1 MFSNDHSSIKEV
13 HFNLWMIGDDPFID
27 VGIKIGRG
35 QKLKL
40 FLPIENARI
49 EDLYE
54 TISDHDVLNAIF
66 NQHLRVA
73 GAVDN
78 SFITVTRNSND
89 KFDVVKASFETS
101 KLEIENATHNY
112 KFTEVII
119 EGEPRALNVDIAYVR
134 LRIRGFKDNVF
145 NKEHKETVHGISPYE
160 ETIEVIDFRVNE
172 FRTVKQ
178 SNFKKD
184 NEFIATPKIE
194 ILHFF
199 LLKSFRE
206 TNILTSPSYD
216 RCRVF
221 ENETW
226 KKYLPLENIN
236 EETKLAYHW
245 KKNKI
250 EEGQHFSVLAT
261 FSKKRILNEA
271 IFWYIFA
278 FLLLN
283 WFSSAFSNDLFA
295 CFFNLLVSLLNFLF
309 VIADHFYVIY

>member
-1 MFSNDHSSIKEV
+1 MSSIFLFSNSHSSIKEV

-40 FLPIENARI
+40 FLPIENACI
-49 EDLYE
+49 DDLYE

-66 NQHLRVA
+66 NQHLRISRDDA
-73 GAVDN
+73 H

-89 KFDVVKASFETS
+89 KFDVVRACLKEN

-112 KFTEVII
+112 RFTELII
-119 EGEPRALNVDIAYVR
+119 EAEPQALNVDMAYVR
-134 LRIRGFKDNVF
+134 LRVRGFKDNVF
-145 NKEHKETVHGISPYE
+145 NKKHEETVHGISPYL

-178 SNFKKD
+178 SDFKKD
-184 NEFIATPKIE
+184 DEFITVPKIE

-226 KKYLPLENIN
+226 KKYLPSENIN

-245 KKNKI
+245 KKSKI

-261 FSKKRILNEA
+261 FSKKRILEIA
-271 IFWYIFA
+271 IAMYA
-278 FLLLN
+278 LVFLLLN
-283 WFSSAFSNDLFA
+283 WFSSEFSNN
-295 CFFNLLVSLLNFLF
+295 FFTSFLNFLF
-309 VIADHFYVIY
+309 VIADHFYVID